1 MLFCEYGLHAS
12 VANLLHPNT
21 LHDDLAE
28 NLNRIRSCKV
38 DEMSGVQSFPR
49 QKYCFAWRGPHLLLS
64 ATCIQRNWE
73 KAYLVVPPSGRRS
86 LLHPSI
92 THSHSQSRSVAPP
105 GISGAPNLTAKCHW
119 VKEYHLISPKPAS
132 MVVCADPLQTGT
144 VRRGTTTMMFLLLRQ
159 SFLVSLEWSREC

>member
-1 MLFCEYGLHAS
+1 MLSCEYGLHAS

-21 LHDDLAE
+21 LHDDPAE

-105 GISGAPNLTAKCHW
+105 GIRRCAKPD
-119 VKEYHLISPKPAS
+119 S
-132 MVVCADPLQTGT
+132 Q
-144 VRRGTTTMMFLLLRQ
+144 
-159 SFLVSLEWSREC
+159 VSLGRRVPSHLTEARKHGSLRGPSANRNRASRYYDDDVPFVEAEFSGVVGMV